1 MELIRDGLIRLIYF
15 IHEDI
20 IGLDIKYLPA
30 TLILF
35 ISSVL
40 LTAFAYVVF
49 SMYND
54 SSCEE
59 KKEAHNK
66 SEKASA
72 SDQNNKTAKSDT
84 IYNIKKFEV
93 NNVTYI
99 EVNNITYTEVKTG
112 QENPKEQV
120 PYR

>member
-20 IGLDIKYLPA
+20 IGLDIEYLPA
-30 TLILF
+30 TLIIF
-35 ISSVL
+35 IFLVL
-40 LTAFAYVVF
+40 LSALAAEMSLIY
-49 SMYND
+49 YD
-54 SSCEE
+54 SCCEDKE
-59 KKEAHNK
+59 EAHNK
-66 SEKASA
+66 NEKASA